1 MEARGSANARHSP
14 CLASG
19 IERRLEP
26 AEVARLVGVVYADDG
41 NVGATAALVHF
52 DGGMAA
58 VISAGDSDALWV
70 EVH

>member
-1 MEARGSANARHSP
+1 MEARGDTRIRHLP
-14 CLASG
+14 CLPG
-19 IERRLEP
+19 GVERRFEP
-26 AEVARLVGVVYADDG
+26 AEVTRFIGVVYADDG
-41 NVGATAALVHF
+41 DVTAPAALVHF